1 LQALFLLF
9 YNHLHIEQN
18 DKGHHHPADT
28 TTYSYRTMPSPQLLD
43 EEKMSPPTTPSPCHL
58 KDSAALKEKP
68 TSSKTSTTPT
78 PTIEDNS
85 SPMAQSRQT
94 AVAILLIL
102 ANIVTMLPFGAGMG
116 GGLHIASTLGV
127 TEPSQASWIAAS
139 YPLTAGAFVIMSGR
153 LGSIHGHAR
162 VLLLGASWWIVW
174 SLANGFCNDFIAFN
188 VVRAMSG
195 VGGAMVVPNAVA
207 IVGTTFP
214 PGRLRNRCL
223 GLIGAGAPVGGWA
236 GKS

>member
-1 LQALFLLF
+1 MCL
-9 YNHLHIEQN
+9 
-18 DKGHHHPADT
+18 PA
-28 TTYSYRTMPSPQLLD
+28 
-43 EEKMSPPTTPSPCHL
+43 TPSPCHM
-58 KDSAALKEKP
+58 KVDATPEEKT
-68 TSSKTSTTPT
+68 TSHRM
-78 PTIEDNS
+78 PTILTEDHPS
-85 SPMAQSRQT
+85 TMPQTRQT
-94 AVAILLIL
+94 AIAILLIL
-102 ANIVTMLPFGAGMG
+102 SNIVTMLPFGAGMG

-153 LGSIHGHAR
+153 LGAIYGHSR
-162 VLLLGASWWIVW
+162 VLLLGAAWWIVW

-236 GKS
+236 GKLIFCSNSAQSDLGVKLEITFWRVFFLVRSHKSISAFTRTY